1 MQKPLRWTG
10 LGSVMIL
17 GLFFTSGV
25 LASFAAAS
33 PKELLAAGRADEAI
47 QILEQQTRQPDSDR
61 LASAESYNLLC
72 RAYYMID
79 DWDRGVAA
87 CERAKT
93 LDPKNSLYQVWLGRL
108 YGEKAQRAGFVS
120 AAGLAKK
127 VRLSFEQAVESDPQN
142 SEARSDLA
150 EFYLDAP
157 AMVGGGKAKARA
169 QADALMPLDPGAAHL
184 VLARLAAKN
193 KDGEDAERE
202 YRAAITMSHSG
213 AHATFEMAYFLFHA
227 DKLDQMD
234 QALRTLESCTL
245 DRPEALLD
253 GASILVRADRDYD
266 LAARLLRRYL
276 QAPVEEG
283 PAFKAHELLG
293 RVLEKQGDRRAAAA
307 EYRAA
312 LTLSRSYR
320 RAEEDL
326 KRVEH

>member
-1 MQKPLRWTG
+1 M
-10 LGSVMIL
+10 
-17 GLFFTSGV
+17 
-25 LASFAAAS
+25 
-33 PKELLAAGRADEAI
+33 LAAGRADEAI
-47 QILEQQTRQPDSDR
+47 QTLEQQIRQPDSDH

-79 DWDRGVAA
+79 EWERGLSA

-93 LDPKNSLYQVWLGRL
+93 LDPKNGLYLVWLGRL

-127 VRLSFEQAVESDPQN
+127 VRRSFEQAVDLDPRN

-150 EFYLDAP
+150 EFYLEAP
-157 AMVGGGKAKARA
+157 ALVGGGKDKARA
-169 QADALMPLDPGAAHL
+169 QADALMPLDPSAAHL

-193 KDGEDAERE
+193 KDQEDAERE

-213 AHATFEMAYFLFHA
+213 AHATFELAYFFFHA
-227 DKLDQMD
+227 NRLDQMD
-234 QALRTLESCTL
+234 QTLHALESSPL
-245 DRPEALLD
+245 DHPEALLD
-253 GASILVRADRDYD
+253 AASILVRADRDYD

-293 RVLEKQGDRRAAAA
+293 RVLEAQGDRHAAAR

-312 LTLSRSYR
+312 LALNHTYR
-320 RAEEDL
+320 RAEEEL
-326 KRVEH
+326 KKIER